1 MNKFNVVI
9 LKLPALYEI
18 LSEIKLEFNF
28 NIINFNQNNE
38 EFKKFIEDNNEA
50 LVISSDHKG
59 NYKNFIFY
67 KKIYKLKILIE
78 HINVIFS
85 KRNFK
90 VKSNISIGTYTID
103 TNSRIIS
110 KENLTLKLT
119 EREID
124 LLIYLKNSNRECT
137 SIDLQKNVWKQSG
150 TLETHTVETHIYRLR
165 KKIMDKFNDDNFIVN
180 TDNGYRISS

>member
-1 MNKFNVVI
+1 MLSPSFIFFLIPPFPTEHFSLNSFIQIIFFFNLIIIMNKFNVVI

-28 NIINFNQNNE
+28 NIINFNENNE

-50 LVISSDHKG
+50 LVISPDHKG

-67 KKIYKLKILIE
+67 KKVFKLKILIE

-90 VKSNISIGTYTID
+90 VKSNISIGTYT
-103 TNSRIIS
+103 
-110 KENLTLKLT
+110 
-119 EREID
+119 
-124 LLIYLKNSNRECT
+124 
-137 SIDLQKNVWKQSG
+137 
-150 TLETHTVETHIYRLR
+150 
-165 KKIMDKFNDDNFIVN
+165 
-180 TDNGYRISS
+180 